1 MPKKLKP
8 APSRL
13 MSIVTAK
20 SKMPHSLEIVRTVAD
35 LRAKIA
41 VWRADGL
48 SIGLVPTMGAL
59 HDGHFS
65 LVDHSTGSTDR
76 TITTLFVNPKQFGP
90 NDDLDVYPRDE
101 VADAKALEARGVQLL
116 FAPTV
121 AEMYSEGSVTAIS
134 VPGIGDVLEGTFR
147 PGFFTGVATVVAKL
161 LVQAMPDRAFF
172 GEKDF
177 QQLAVIKR
185 MTEDLNIPAKIVG
198 CPIIREADG
207 LALSSRN
214 AYLSSE
220 ERTNAVA
227 LSIELAE
234 IAEKV
239 SGGASI
245 KDTVEAA
252 TAGLLNAGFTK
263 VDYLVVCDR
272 VSLAELE
279 TVSGSAQVLGAAW
292 MGKTR
297 LIDNKAVG

>member
-8 APSRL
+8 ALSRL
-13 MSIVTAK
+13 TSIATAK
-20 SKMPHSLEIVRTVAD
+20 SKMPHSLEIVRTVAN
-35 LRAKIA
+35 LRAKTA
-41 VWRADGL
+41 AWRADGL

-65 LVDHSTGSTDR
+65 LVDQSTRSTDR

-101 VADAKALEARGVQLL
+101 EADAKALEARGVDLL
-116 FAPTV
+116 FAPIV

-134 VPGIGDVLEGTFR
+134 VPGIGDVLEGAFR

-177 QQLAVIKR
+177 QQLAVIRR
-185 MTEDLNIPAKIVG
+185 MTEDLDIPVEIVG

-227 LSIELAE
+227 LSIALAE
-234 IAEKV
+234 IAEKI
-239 SGGASI
+239 SGGAAI
-245 KDTVEAA
+245 EDTINVAKAE
-252 TAGLLNAGFTK
+252 LLNAGFTK
-263 VDYLVVCDR
+263 VDYLVVCDP
-272 VSLAELE
+272 VSLAALE
-279 TVSGSAQVLGAAW
+279 IVSGNAQVLGAAW

-297 LIDNKAVG
+297 LIDNKTVG

>member
-8 APSRL
+8 ALSQL
-13 MSIVTAK
+13 MSIATAK
-20 SKMPHSLEIVRTVAD
+20 SKMPHSIEIVRTVAD

-59 HDGHFS
+59 HGGHFS
-65 LVDHSTGSTDR
+65 LVDQSTRSTDR

-90 NDDLDVYPRDE
+90 NDDLDVYPRNED
-101 VADAKALEARGVQLL
+101 ADAKALEELGVHLL

-134 VPGIGDVLEGTFR
+134 VPGIGDVLEGVFR

-185 MTEDLNIPAKIVG
+185 MTEDLDIPVEIVG
-198 CPIIREADG
+198 CPIIREPDG

-214 AYLSSE
+214 AYLSLE

-227 LSIELAE
+227 LSIALTE
-234 IAEKV
+234 IAEKI
-239 SGGASI
+239 SGGATV
-245 KDTVEAA
+245 KDAVNVAK
-252 TAGLLNAGFTK
+252 AGLLNAGFTK
-263 VDYLVVCDR
+263 VDYLVVCDS

-279 TVSGSAQVLGAAW
+279 TDSGSAQVLGAAW
-292 MGKTR
+292 IGKTR